1 MLTEIGFPTSKANV
15 PIKARRKLGRRGLRQ
30 REAKSLYYIE
40 QANQGTGSVH
50 NSQCQRGGLGRS
62 ASIVTNAGNKGKP
75 FSAYGDF
82 ISQWPWD
89 HYGTFTFGRQLSQS
103 RCLQHWD
110 EFIDSL
116 GRNTRGRVGWVRA
129 DEQRWSGY
137 GSPEIPLHY
146 HVLLK
151 YENVPAPEGV
161 AALWKS
167 KAGNAKVEI
176 YECARGAA

>member
-1 MLTEIGFPTSKANV
+1 M
-15 PIKARRKLGRRGLRQ
+15 
-30 REAKSLYYIE
+30 Y
-40 QANQGTGSVH
+40 
-50 NSQCQRGGLGRS
+50 S
-62 ASIVTNAGNKGKP
+62 AQQSNLV
-75 FSAYGDF
+75 SAYGDF

-103 RCLQHWD
+103 GSIRQWN

-137 GSPEIPLHY
+137 GRPEIPLHY
-146 HVLLK
+146 HALLK
-151 YENVPAPEGV
+151 YKNVPTPEDV

-167 KAGNAKVEI
+167 RAGDAKVEV
-176 YECARGAA
+176 YGSGGGAAYYIAKMFPYEDTKYDLGGLEHFARSAGSDRRLVQ